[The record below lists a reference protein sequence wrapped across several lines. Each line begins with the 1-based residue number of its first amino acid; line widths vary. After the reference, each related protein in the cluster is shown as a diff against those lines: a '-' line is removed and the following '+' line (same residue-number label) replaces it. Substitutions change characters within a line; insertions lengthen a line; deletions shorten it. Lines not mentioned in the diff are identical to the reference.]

1 MAASYDYTTGK
12 MERDFHFVK
21 WDTRCKGSGLPCK
34 AGSDRC
40 QKCEHYWISIHPSGF
55 GPEYWGRLDDSYV
68 LCKHPKAKDSEDC
81 GTARHLYYEQLKHE
95 ALCALCR

>member
-40 QKCEHYWISIHPSGF
+40 QKCEHYWGSFI
-55 GPEYWGRLDDSYV
+55 RRV
-68 LCKHPKAKDSEDC
+68 LVLNTGEGSMIVTC
-81 GTARHLYYEQLKHE
+81 
-95 ALCALCR
+95 CASTRRQRIPRIAAPQDIFITNN